1 MGAAAERSR
10 ETQEMAAPNKHTGL
24 ESCLKVVKKLSRLKA
39 WMPSTPSKTAG
50 GDGTPAGKPLITCF
64 LSRKFEPQNR
74 HLPVFG
80 LLTSESGQYF
90 EMRGQDD
97 ASDVDNDGGG

>member
-1 MGAAAERSR
+1 M
-10 ETQEMAAPNKHTGL
+10 
-24 ESCLKVVKKLSRLKA
+24 SRLKA

-64 LSRKFEPQNR
+64 LSTKFEPQNR